1 MRMQQTK
8 RAGAVVAVLAG
19 GLVAA
24 GCSAEKIGE
33 GVAERMIEDACEDEG
48 TECNIDIDGDSVQF
62 ETEDGSMTVDEDGNA
77 VIVGPDGSVVEV
89 NADADGEITMTDG
102 DGSVVMQQDDESMTI
117 SGAEGDATYSVG
129 GELPAEFPSSIELP
143 DGATVASSTVIG
155 DPSAPGG
162 GVMISLLAP
171 GDLADVAAAAAAG
184 VEAGGYSQVSKTEV
198 AEGHFYLYEGNGQS
212 VTLSVSPD
220 GAGSGQLVVY
230 NVSATT

>member
-1 MRMQQTK
+1 MRNQRIR

-19 GLVAA
+19 GMALA
-24 GCSAEKIGE
+24 GCADKLGE
-33 GVAERMIEDACEDEG
+33 GIAERVIEDACADEG
-48 TECNIDIDGDSVQF
+48 TECNIDIDGESVQF
-62 ETEDGSMTVDEDGNA
+62 ESEDGSMTVDADGNA
-77 VIVGPDGSVVEV
+77 VIVGPDGSVVEI
-89 NADADGEITMTDG
+89 AADGDGDVTMTDG
-102 DGSVVMQQDDESMTI
+102 DGSVVMQQDGESMTI
-117 SGAEGDATYSVG
+117 SGDDGDAAFNVG
-129 GELPAEFPSSIELP
+129 GDVPAEFPSSIALP
-143 DGATVASSTVIG
+143 EGATVASSTVIG